1 MVVLALA
8 AALGLADTAVAS
20 QVERTLAP
28 AGAEA
33 QVTGTP
39 FVLSGVSGRI
49 PRVTVRRTDADIPGP
64 GVGTASVELFNLELD
79 TPKDALHGKIL
90 GANARLVRRRI
101 RLDGVGFGELL
112 GITDLD
118 IANPYDISPAGGVAS
133 EARLTGTVPG
143 ADQPA
148 TVIVTLRLADGV
160 FRMRPSQLLEVP
172 DGDEQAVLDGF
183 TFALDTRTLPLG
195 GPADLVQL
203 TGGSLE
209 FSHDRVNTVVEP
221 ADLEPLARAS
231 TLENHD

>member
-1 MVVLALA
+1 MVVLALV

-33 QVTGTP
+33 QVTATP

-79 TPKDALHGKIL
+79 TPKDALHGKIV

-172 DGDEQAVLDGF
+172 DDEQAVLDGF
-183 TFALDTRTLPLG
+183 TFDLDTRTLPLG

-209 FSHDRVNTVVEP
+209 FSRDRVNTVVEP

-231 TLENHD
+231 TLENHG